1 MGKISFVKIGEKSLP
16 VAYTLSAMADLEEEF
31 KKPVGEILA
40 NVGNLSATEV
50 RKLIR
55 AGLHCG
61 EWVQNGT
68 KAKRY
73 EDNELDE
80 LFLGTAFYTYKQFI
94 EILIKDSGIQAINE
108 EADREEAKN
117 RKARTEKPNP

>member
-1 MGKISFVKIGEKSLP
+1 MGKIHFVKIGQKSLP

-31 KKPVGEILA
+31 GKPVGEILA
-40 NVGNLSATEV
+40 NVGNLNAKEV
-50 RKLIR
+50 RILIR

-61 EWVQNGT
+61 EQVQNGE
-68 KAKRY
+68 KANQY
-73 EDNELDE
+73 TDQELDE

-108 EADREEAKN
+108 EAEREEAKN
-117 RKARTEKPNP
+117 QKARTEKPKP